1 MKKSFCWLLKTV
13 SYLEISLLSTI
24 AVIVTID
31 SVMASPLCYFVDAY
45 GRRVDLS
52 FVCKKIVPT
61 QPPTQQTKTPAKPE
75 TDKAP
80 EKTSSTPKEEN
91 SPTSKNSN
99 TSQQGETTNSQSD
112 SKERKIPLLNK

>member
-52 FVCKKIVPT
+52 FVCQKIVPT
-61 QPPTQQTKTPAKPE
+61 QPPTQQTKPPAKPE

-80 EKTSSTPKEEN
+80 EKTSPKEEN
-91 SPTSKNSN
+91 SPSSKNSN
-99 TSQQGETTNSQSD
+99 TSQQGETKNSQSD
-112 SKERKIPLLNK
+112 SQERKIPLLNK